1 MTVYPN
7 EPQSA
12 AEMIA
17 RYRDVKRRLN
27 TAAPTPSSEQSA
39 LKDLETIVAFVLAV
53 AAVARDRAREAAR
66 RADLL
71 SRLHAPGRTPVR
83 TPGSAAKA
91 ELRAVSEKT
100 GVPIEAILG
109 RERIANIAAARH
121 EAVWRVHQVT
131 RWSLPRVGRFFG
143 DRDHTTVLNSLRR
156 MEERAAQDPELRAMH
171 DAGPAEPAA
180 RTALFPLH
188 EHISER
194 LWLDDARALFAQCR
208 TRRRSCSPCLN
219 CVTFSE
225 AS

>member
-1 MTVYPN
+1 MTIYPS
-7 EPQSA
+7 EPKSA

-27 TAAPTPSSEQSA
+27 TPAPTVRSEEIA
-39 LKDLETIVAFVLAV
+39 LKDLETIVVFVLAV
-53 AAVARDRAREAAR
+53 AAVTRVRNREAAR

-71 SRLHAPGRTPVR
+71 SLLHAPVTTPVI

-100 GVPIEAILG
+100 GVPIKAILG
-109 RERIANIAAARH
+109 RERVANVAAARH

-156 MEERAAQDPELRAMH
+156 MEEKAALDPELSACMTRVRER
-171 DAGPAEPAA
+171 GRE
-180 RTALFPLH
+180 R
-188 EHISER
+188 IS
-194 LWLDDARALFAQCR
+194 
-208 TRRRSCSPCLN
+208 SH
-219 CVTFSE
+219 
-225 AS
+225 

>member
-27 TAAPTPSSEQSA
+27 TATPTRSSEQSA
-39 LKDLETIVAFVLAV
+39 PKDLETILAFVLAV
-53 AAVARDRAREAAR
+53 AAVARDRARDAAR

-71 SRLHAPGRTPVR
+71 SRPHAPGRTPGR

-91 ELRAVSEKT
+91 ELRAVSRRT
-100 GVPIEAILG
+100 GVPVEAILG
-109 RERIANIAAARH
+109 PRRIANIAAARH

-156 MEERAAQDPELRAMH
+156 MEKRAAEDPELRAYMTSVRRNRAWERLSSPCM
-171 DAGPAEPAA
+171 DKSASGFGLTPSEPSSLNSAPAEGAVRHA
-180 RTALFPLH
+180 
-188 EHISER
+188 
-194 LWLDDARALFAQCR
+194 
-208 TRRRSCSPCLN
+208 
-219 CVTFSE
+219 
-225 AS
+225 

>member
-27 TAAPTPSSEQSA
+27 TAAPTPGSEQSA
-39 LKDLETIVAFVLAV
+39 LKEVETIVAFVLAV
-53 AAVARDRAREAAR
+53 AAVANARAREAAR

-71 SRLHAPGRTPVR
+71 SRLHAPVRTPVR

-100 GVPIEAILG
+100 GVPIQAILG
-109 RERIANIAAARH
+109 RERIANLAAARH

-156 MEERAAQDPELRAMH
+156 MEEKAALDPELSAYMTRVRER
-171 DAGPAEPAA
+171 GRE
-180 RTALFPLH
+180 R
-188 EHISER
+188 IS
-194 LWLDDARALFAQCR
+194 
-208 TRRRSCSPCLN
+208 SH
-219 CVTFSE
+219 
-225 AS
+225 

>member
-1 MTVYPN
+1 MTLYSN

-27 TAAPTPSSEQSA
+27 TAAPTPRSEENA
-39 LKDLETIVAFVLAV
+39 PKDLETIVAFVLAV
-53 AAVARDRAREAAR
+53 AAVARDRARDAAR

-71 SRLHAPGRTPVR
+71 SRPHAPGRTP
-83 TPGSAAKA
+83 GNAAKA
-91 ELRAVSEKT
+91 VLSAVSKKT
-100 GVPIEAILG
+100 GVPVEAILG

-156 MEERAAQDPELRAMH
+156 MEKRAAEDPELRAYMTSVRRYRAWERLSSPCM
-171 DAGPAEPAA
+171 DKSASGFGLTPSEPSSLNAAPAEGAV
-180 RTALFPLH
+180 RH
-188 EHISER
+188 G
-194 LWLDDARALFAQCR
+194 
-208 TRRRSCSPCLN
+208 
-219 CVTFSE
+219 
-225 AS
+225 

>member
-1 MTVYPN
+1 MTLYPN
-7 EPQSA
+7 EPKST

-27 TAAPTPSSEQSA
+27 TPTPTVRSERSLSRI
-39 LKDLETIVAFVLAV
+39 LKTPWPSFSPSPPC
-53 AAVARDRAREAAR
+53 ARDRARDGAR

-71 SRLHAPGRTPVR
+71 SLLHAPGRTPVI

-100 GVPIEAILG
+100 GVPIKAILG
-109 RERIANIAAARH
+109 RERVANVAAARH

-156 MEERAAQDPELRAMH
+156 MEEKAALDPELSAYMTRVRER
-171 DAGPAEPAA
+171 GRE
-180 RTALFPLH
+180 R
-188 EHISER
+188 IS
-194 LWLDDARALFAQCR
+194 
-208 TRRRSCSPCLN
+208 SH
-219 CVTFSE
+219 
-225 AS
+225 

>member
-53 AAVARDRAREAAR
+53 AAVACARAREAAR

-71 SRLHAPGRTPVR
+71 SRLHAPGRTP
-83 TPGSAAKA
+83 GSAAKA
-91 ELRAVSEKT
+91 ELRAVSERT
-100 GVPIEAILG
+100 GVPVEAILG

-156 MEERAAQDPELRAMH
+156 MEERAGQDPELRAMMSV
-171 DAGPAEPAA
+171 
-180 RTALFPLH
+180 RQNRSRQPL
-188 EHISER
+188 S
-194 LWLDDARALFAQCR
+194 
-208 TRRRSCSPCLN
+208 SPCTNTSANGFGLTTPEPSSLN
-219 CVTFSE
+219 AAPAGGAVRH
-225 AS
+225 A